1 MPTQHLTSRRHA
13 ELLRHLLLDGGAAVK
28 DLRLRRVVPL
38 TSAPLDDSSPD
49 PAGPAAKSGSA
60 ETTPPEAQDGRERKP
75 VVQRSK
81 LVHAPASFGYRR
93 LLPFLNQLTNTN
105 QESECP
111 SGKDNSKIDAYAE
124 SESEAQPDPVH
135 CSIST
140 TKEEINI
147 SSSHL
152 SSTKMCLSRCQRSR
166 FVHHPSSF
174 SYKRMLPF
182 VTENE
187 ITSQEGH
194 RTKIPRLVQEKQSST
209 DENLILTTGQHH
221 FVMSGDSA
229 EECKTAQVERLVEE
243 NESKSDRIHP
253 LGGRLLQPAVSEAAH
268 LELQVSTVEG
278 QNLTQERVLASDAHL
293 LSSDKGECT
302 LKWNDVLPAGQHQP
316 AASEDFSEES
326 NKAGVE
332 AVLEERKSVPDGNS
346 VLDGRQLQT
355 FVSKASPPEG
365 TAEMQKAT
373 QKQAVTSDG
382 DDDPLDSCK
391 GGSLAKEQPLLH
403 ATELSVKDNAEG
415 DEVHQCQSPEL
426 GTSDVCFGGPTKVV
440 IPSVNSHNALEQC
453 DSMASLDE
461 PLLDVEMTC
470 IPLDPCATGV
480 PYSVKETPAG
490 VLCTS
495 DHCSTGTPLTVEET
509 SSSVSVVHIEP
520 MSSKVSPVRQR
531 GSPCLEKRGLSPKK
545 LSPKKGILKRH
556 TRGCKGICMCL
567 DCSTFRLRADR
578 AFEFSR
584 KQMQEAD
591 DIIDNLLKEVSS
603 LRNLMEKSA
612 GQQET
617 KQTACQRASQ
627 VEVVARERR
636 RQMLMEL
643 NSHCR
648 IPGPRVKFAQYV
660 EERMAS
666 SPSPDSPSRRR

>member
-13 ELLRHLLLDGGAAVK
+13 ELDGGAAVK

-38 TSAPLDDSSPD
+38 TSAPLDDSSSD
-49 PAGPAAKSGSA
+49 GAAAKSGSA

-75 VVQRSK
+75 RSK

-93 LLPFLNQLTNTN
+93 LLPFLNQLTN
-105 QESECP
+105 QESESP

-140 TKEEINI
+140 TKEEISI

-152 SSTKMCLSRCQRSR
+152 PSTKMCLSRCQRSR
-166 FVHHPSSF
+166 FVHHPTSF

-187 ITSQEGH
+187 VTSQEGH

-209 DENLILTTGQHH
+209 DENGILTPGQHH

-229 EECKTAQVERLVEE
+229 EECKTAQVEIVVEE
-243 NESKSDRIHP
+243 KESKSDRAHP
-253 LGGRLLQPAVSEAAH
+253 PGGRLLQPAVSEAAH
-268 LELQVSTVEG
+268 LEVSTVEV

-293 LSSDKGECT
+293 LSSEKGECT
-302 LKWNDVLPAGQHQP
+302 SKWNNVLPAGQHQL

-332 AVLEERKSVPDGNS
+332 TVLEEKKSFPDGNS

-355 FVSKASPPEG
+355 SVSKASPPEG
-365 TAEMQKAT
+365 TAEMKKAT
-373 QKQAVTSDG
+373 QKQAVTSDS
-382 DDDPLDSCK
+382 DEDPLASGKD
-391 GGSLAKEQPLLH
+391 GSLAKEQPLLH

-415 DEVHQCQSPEL
+415 DEVQQCQSPEC
-426 GTSDVCFGGPTKVV
+426 TSDVCFVGPSKVV
-440 IPSVNSHNALEQC
+440 IPPVNSHSALDQS

-480 PYSVKETPAG
+480 PYSVKERPAG
-490 VLCTS
+490 ILCTS
-495 DHCSTGTPLTVEET
+495 DHCSSGTPLTVEET

-520 MSSKVSPVRQR
+520 ASSKVSPVRQR

-591 DIIDNLLKEVSS
+591 DIIHNLLKEVSS

-627 VEVVARERR
+627 VEAVARERR

-666 SPSPDSPSRRR
+666 SPSPDSPGRRR